1 MPHSL
6 GLSTCQPLAD
16 GNRSKSQRTLTVF
29 LHRAKGIPKI
39 RPRAFPVLSQRQS
52 LLMPTKLV
60 AMAMKARKFQTF
72 PCEDLL
78 I

>member
-6 GLSTCQPLAD
+6 GLFTCQPLAD
-16 GNRSKSQRTLTVF
+16 GSRSKSQTTLTVF
-29 LHRAKGIPKI
+29 LHRAKDIPKI
-39 RPRAFPVLSQRQS
+39 RLRAFPVLSQRLS

-60 AMAMKARKFQTF
+60 TMATKARKFQTF
-72 PCEDLL
+72 LCEDRL